1 MTQEIST
8 GGKLSFQEIF
18 KKLNALDITPYLKTK
33 QNMKYL
39 PWSQCYTI
47 LSTHFDNWNYDPIKT
62 PEGLLY
68 FNDGKTCWVETSI
81 TIEGITRSEHL
92 AVMDHRNAAVSVE
105 DVRMTD
111 VQKSIKRCF
120 VKNAAL
126 FGLGLSLWVNED
138 YSELGRQAKEAKD
151 KEETTLKILRKQI
164 VEICTEKKNLGIP
177 PKEMYAIIAKYAN
190 GQQNPNKIADVES
203 CEKAIEELKT
213 LEIL

>member
-1 MTQEIST
+1 MTQETST

-33 QNMKYL
+33 QSMKYL

-47 LSTHFDNWNYDPIKT
+47 LSTHFDNWNYDLIKN

-92 AVMDHRNAAVSVE
+92 AVMDHRNTAVSVE

-138 YSELGRQAKEAKD
+138 YSELGRQAKEAED
-151 KEETTLKILRKQI
+151 REETALKILRKQI

>member
-1 MTQEIST
+1 MTQETST

-18 KKLNALDITPYLKTK
+18 RKLNALDITPYLKTK

-47 LSTHFDNWNYDPIKT
+47 LSTHFDNWNYDPIKN

-92 AVMDHRNAAVSVE
+92 AVMDHRNTAVSVE

-151 KEETTLKILRKQI
+151 KEETALKILRKQI

>member
-1 MTQEIST
+1 MTETADINFKT
-8 GGKLSFQEIF
+8 IF
-18 KKLNALDITPYLKTK
+18 KTLNALDITSYMKNK

-47 LSTHFDNWNYDPIKT
+47 LSTHFDDWYYEVIRN

-81 TIEGITRSEHL
+81 TINGITRCEQL
-92 AVMDHRNAAVSVE
+92 AVMDNRNAAVALE
-105 DVRMTD
+105 NVRMTD

-138 YSELGRQAKEAKD
+138 YSDLGRQAKKKKD
-151 KEETTLKILRKQI
+151 EEDLALKQLRQKAL
-164 VEICTEKKNLGIP
+164 EICTEKKNIGIP
-177 PKEMYAIIAKYAN
+177 PNRMYEIIGKYAN
-190 GQQNPNKIADVES
+190 GKRNPNLLPDIES
-203 CEKAIEELKT
+203 CEKAIEELNA
-213 LEIL
+213 LELL

>member
-1 MTQEIST
+1 MTQETST

-33 QNMKYL
+33 QSMKYL

-47 LSTHFDNWNYDPIKT
+47 LSTHFGNWNYNPIKN
-62 PEGLLY
+62 PAGLLY

-92 AVMDHRNAAVSVE
+92 AVMDHRNTAVSVE

>member
-18 KKLNALDITPYLKTK
+18 KTLNALDITPYLKTK

-92 AVMDHRNAAVSVE
+92 AVMDHRNAAVPVE

>member
-1 MTQEIST
+1 MTQETST

-18 KKLNALDITPYLKTK
+18 KTLNALDITPYLKTK

-47 LSTHFDNWNYDPIKT
+47 LSTHFNDWGYDPIKT

-81 TIEGITRSEHL
+81 TIEGITRNEHL
-92 AVMDHRNAAVSVE
+92 AVMDYRNAAVSVE

-151 KEETTLKILRKQI
+151 KEETSLKILRKQI

>member
-1 MTQEIST
+1 MTQETST

-18 KKLNALDITPYLKTK
+18 KQLNALDITPYLKTK
-33 QNMKYL
+33 QSMKYL

-81 TIEGITRSEHL
+81 TIEGITRNEHL
-92 AVMDHRNAAVSVE
+92 AVMDYRNAAVSVE

-151 KEETTLKILRKQI
+151 KAETALKTLRKQI

>member
-18 KKLNALDITPYLKTK
+18 KTLNALDITPYLKTK

-47 LSTHFDNWNYDPIKT
+47 LSTQLDNWNYDPIKT

-151 KEETTLKILRKQI
+151 KEETALKTLRKQI

>member
-1 MTQEIST
+1 MTQETST

-92 AVMDHRNAAVSVE
+92 AVMDHRNTAVSVE